1 MTQPEPVEAQGLSE
15 AAVTA
20 MESAMAVLVLA
31 AITDFLN
38 RARELVMAPW
48 RRFGMPPDPAPIQDL
63 DTWWSDRISD
73 LMADLLRAAK
83 RGWDASAAQLGVSIP
98 FDPQDSFVLAQLDAS
113 ENLLVNVDSE
123 IYAMVI
129 RIIADGADNGWT
141 NAQIADR
148 VDNVLSVT
156 GTPNWPNRAD
166 VIARTEVR
174 RFANAGQ
181 FAAAQRVTA
190 DTGRMFEKVW
200 VDRDDDR
207 VRASHARADGQRRM
221 LTDFFDVGN
230 SDLLYPGHWAGRPE
244 DVINERCRMIIRE
257 VRRAR

>member
-1 MTQPEPVEAQGLSE
+1 MTQPEPVEASGLSE

-20 MESAMAVLVLA
+20 MEVAMTSLVLA
-31 AITDFLN
+31 AIADFLE
-38 RARELVMAPW
+38 RARSLVMAPW
-48 RRFGMPPDPAPIQDL
+48 RMFGMVPDPAPIQSL
-63 DTWWSDRISD
+63 DGYWSSRISQ
-73 LMADLLRAAK
+73 LMDDLLRAAK
-83 RGWDASAAQLGVSIP
+83 RGWDASAAQLGVSVP
-98 FDPQDSFVLAQLDAS
+98 FNPQDPYVLAQLEAS

-123 IYAMVI
+123 VYAMVV
-129 RIIADGADNGWT
+129 RAIADGADRGWT

-148 VDNVLSVT
+148 IENILTVT

-174 RFANAGQ
+174 RFTNAGQ
-181 FAAAQRVTA
+181 FAAAQRVTQ
-190 DTGRMFEKVW
+190 DTGRRFEKVW

-221 LTDFFDVGN
+221 LDDLFDVGG

-244 DVINERCRMIIRE
+244 DVINERCRMIVREIR
-257 VRRAR
+257 R